1 MDLKLVKS
9 LIQMI
14 AESEVNEVA
23 IQEGE
28 FKIRIKKTP
37 DAVSSGPAPVFQVPP
52 APAPAAPA
60 PAPVATPSVASTPAP
75 AVANPKHHVIKSP
88 MVGTFYRAASPEA
101 KKFVEVGDS
110 VQKGSPVC
118 IIEAMKIM
126 NEIESDVS
134 GKVIQILVNNASPVE
149 FDQPLFVIE
158 TP

>member
-37 DAVSSGPAPVFQVPP
+37 DAVSASPAPVYHVPP
-52 APAPAAPA
+52 APTPAAPA
-60 PAPVATPSVASTPAP
+60 PAPAATPSVASTPAP

>member
-14 AESEVNEVA
+14 AESDVNEVA

-28 FKIRIKKTP
+28 FKIRIKKSA
-37 DAVSSGPAPVFQVPP
+37 DAVLPSATSVYHVPP
-52 APAPAAPA
+52 APAQSAPA
-60 PAPVATPSVASTPAP
+60 SAPIAPPSAASTPAP

-88 MVGTFYRAASPEA
+88 MVGTFYRAPSPEA
-101 KKFVEVGDS
+101 KKFVEVGDF
-110 VQKGSPVC
+110 VQKGTPLC

-158 TP
+158 MP